1 MLLLVSNAAVD
12 ANYTTAVSSEF
23 LIVAVLV
30 TV

>member
-1 MLLLVSNAAVD
+1 MLVSNAAVD